1 MLGLIFI
8 YFVGKAFYDLAGKHD
23 KSQWGFAILGVV
35 SYYGGLLVG
44 ALVIGIVLE
53 LNSPGYVDDSND
65 TFLGLLAIPLGLLT
79 CWLTYTLLKK
89 AWSKPKE
96 ISTNTLDSDLMTT
109 NVPAEQKRY
118 DQNER

>member
-8 YFVGKAFYDLAGKHD
+8 YFVGKAFYDLAGKHG

-35 SYYGGLLVG
+35 SYYGGLMLG
-44 ALVIGIVLE
+44 AFAIGIVVE
-53 LNSPGYVDDSND
+53 LNAPGTIDDSND
-65 TFLGLLAIPLGLLT
+65 TMFGLLAIPIGILC

-96 ISTNTLDSDLMTT
+96 TIGTTLDSDLMSSRSTEMY
-109 NVPAEQKRY
+109 NK
-118 DQNER
+118 DER